1 MKGDYKM
8 SEKVWDYRIVRGVK
22 EDGIDADWY
31 SIQEVYYDD
40 DGNPNAQTVD
50 LQVEGEDK
58 TELHKQLLDMMSVI
72 DKPVLNERDIV
83 PVLVDD
89 TKKLN
94 VVDEMMRSIGNTPI
108 NQSTDELDK
117 IKQRNLSLEIENA
130 DLKDMLRDKGVDV
143 V

>member
-1 MKGDYKM
+1 
-8 SEKVWDYRIVRGVK
+8 VWDYRIVRGVK

-83 PVLVDD
+83 PVPVDD